1 MRMELQRNYCSQIE
15 RQQNEIRRNIDAK
28 TYAKKK
34 PVTRD
39 KENEIYKNERETKFT
54 TTTRKTR
61 HTHDEPRC
69 FRVCF
74 NARLHVYNFWPNKSN
89 IVKIRSQKL

>member
-34 PVTRD
+34 PVIRD
-39 KENEIYKNERETKFT
+39 KEKERAANRMKFIRRKEKPNPQQQQEKLVTHMMSRDAFEYVSMLVFMFT
-54 TTTRKTR
+54 T
-61 HTHDEPRC
+61 
-69 FRVCF
+69 
-74 NARLHVYNFWPNKSN
+74 LG
-89 IVKIRSQKL
+89 QKYPT